1 MPRKRRGYGIGDLD
15 DVNLIPIMSILVIL
29 IPMLIYAFNF
39 FEVTVQSVAAPKMG
53 APKTKDKDEPEKK
66 PLNLTVLVSEQGF
79 MLKYDEELM
88 AGQEE
93 APINRREFPA
103 DPGHGNQPYVD
114 YDFPAL
120 HNRLAAMKERFPDE
134 KQLNIGA
141 EMHIPWRTIA
151 RTIDCARLE
160 LDGAPFEGDAA
171 MAEYQAAKPKKVKE
185 EAQFLFPSVVFVV
198 AE

>member
-1 MPRKRRGYGIGDLD
+1 MPRKRRGYGVGDLD
-15 DVNLIPIMSILVIL
+15 DVNLIPIMSVIVIL

-53 APKTKDKDEPEKK
+53 TGKAKDKNEPEKK
-66 PLNLTVLVSEQGF
+66 PLNLTILVSDQGF

-93 APINRREFPA
+93 PQIKKREFPA
-103 DPGHGNQPYVD
+103 DQAHGNQPYVD
-114 YDFPAL
+114 YDFPTL
-120 HNRLAAMKERFPDE
+120 HNRLAAMKSKFPDE
-134 KQLNIGA
+134 KQVNIGA
-141 EMHIPWRTIA
+141 EMHIPWRIIA
-151 RTIDCARLE
+151 RVIDSARLE
-160 LDGAPFEGDAA
+160 LDGAPFEGDGA
-171 MAEYQAAKPKKVKE
+171 MSEYQAAKPKKVKD

>member
-1 MPRKRRGYGIGDLD
+1 MPRKRRGHGVGELD
-15 DVNLIPIMSILVIL
+15 DVNLIPIMSVIVIL

-53 APKTKDKDEPEKK
+53 TGKAKKDDAPEKK
-66 PLNLTVLVSEQGF
+66 PLNLTILVSDQGF

-93 APINRREFPA
+93 PQIKKREFA
-103 DPGHGNQPYVD
+103 GDDVHGEQPYVD
-114 YDFPAL
+114 YDFPTL
-120 HNRLAAMKERFPDE
+120 HNRLAAMKSRFPDE
-134 KQLNIGA
+134 KQVNIGA
-141 EMHIPWRTIA
+141 EMHIPWKTIA

-160 LDGAPFEGDAA
+160 LEGAPFEGDVA
-171 MAEYQAAKPKKVKE
+171 MKEYQAAKPKKVKG
-185 EAQFLFPSVVFVV
+185 EAEFLFPSVVFVV